1 MLLLQLDLI
10 QAGCMLTCGTHMQT
24 KDDPARA
31 AELAA
36 YFTHCLLQPKHLVI
50 ALRSA
55 MTVCYKA
62 KLFATCSTF
71 CRRLLELNLPE
82 QAASKA
88 RQVLSACEANPT
100 DAFKIN
106 YDPRNPFDLCAMTFV
121 PIYRGSRSVSCPYTG
136 AKFVPECAGKI
147 SPLGEVAKIGADA
160 SGLLISHTQVRCT
173 HCSAV
178 ITA

>member
-1 MLLLQLDLI
+1 
-10 QAGCMLTCGTHMQT
+10 MQT
-24 KDDPARA
+24 KDNPARA

-36 YFTHCLLQPKHLVI
+36 YFTHCSLQPKHLVI

-55 MTVCYKA
+55 MTVFYKA

-88 RQVLSACEANPT
+88 RQVLAACEGNPT
-100 DAFKIN
+100 DSFPVN

-121 PIYRGSRSVSCPYTG
+121 PVYRGSRSVSCPYTA

-147 SPLGEVAKIGADA
+147 SPLGEVAKIGADS
-160 SGLLISHTQVRCT
+160 SGLIISHTQVRSSCCCGFT
-173 HCSAV
+173 EQSISEV
-178 ITA
+178 I